1 MLNRAI
7 FAAFQTSKLLPGNR
21 NSGTGLDT
29 STYTGASNQDWD
41 LFATVP

>member
-1 MLNRAI
+1 LINKSSSDALE
-7 FAAFQTSKLLPGNR
+7 TPSGNK